1 MLKRVLDNDFMLNLL
16 NKIYV
21 VLIGLGSSILLAR
34 YLGVESRGEYSY
46 IIQVV
51 SIVTIV
57 LNIGMHQS
65 YSYFYRQNKD
75 NLFQKYSSIF
85 ISQFLLN
92 VVLALGVIL
101 YTNNYIL
108 VYVLLLIPFSVLAQ
122 QLESIMTVENIRKK
136 IKINYL
142 VNFLKFVLLSFLL
155 IFINEKTLMYP
166 ILILIALYIVTFFFY
181 LKSLKVRS
189 LIKIFNR
196 SFLVK
201 VISFGWIPML
211 TALLISLNYSVDI
224 ILLKHLSNSYN
235 LGIYSIA
242 TGLITYF
249 WLIPDSFKEVL
260 VSRVA
265 RSESLH
271 STLLSIKVS
280 FLFLFIVIT
289 SFALV
294 GDFAVT
300 LMYGKEYS
308 ESYKVTLIL
317 SLGTFSMIFYKMFGV
332 ILLAEGKRY
341 VYFFNLLVS
350 VILNVIL
357 NLMLIPKFGMYGAA
371 ISTVFSYNVCGI
383 LFLSYFIKSK
393 GVLLKEVFF
402 LSESNKEQLRKII
415 RR

>member
-1 MLKRVLDNDFMLNLL
+1 MLKSVLDNDFVLNLL

-34 YLGVESRGEYSY
+34 YLGVESRGDYSY
-46 IIQVV
+46 IIQIV

-65 YSYFYRQNKD
+65 YSYFYRQDKN
-75 NLFQKYSSIF
+75 NIFQKYASIF

-92 VVLALGVIL
+92 IVLALGLIV

-108 VYVLLLIPFSVLAQ
+108 VYILLLIPFSVLAQ

-136 IKINYL
+136 IKVNY
-142 VNFLKFVLLSFLL
+142 VINFLKFVFLSFLL
-155 IFINEKTLMYP
+155 IINEKTLMYP
-166 ILILIALYIVTFFFY
+166 ILILIGLYVVTFFFY
-181 LKSLKVRS
+181 LKSLKISNLVTM
-189 LIKIFNR
+189 FNIG
-196 SFLVK
+196 FLAK
-201 VISFGWIPML
+201 VISFGWVPML

-224 ILLKHLSNSYN
+224 ILLKHLSSSYN

-242 TGLITYF
+242 AGLITYF
-249 WLIPDSFKEVL
+249 WLVPDSFKEVL

-265 RSESLH
+265 RNESLH

-308 ESYKVTLIL
+308 ESYEVTLIL

-341 VYFFNLLVS
+341 IYFFNLLVS
-350 VILNVIL
+350 VLLNIVL
-357 NLMLIPKFGMYGAA
+357 NFMLIPKFGMYGAA

-383 LFLSYFIKSK
+383 LFLSYFIKAK
-393 GVLLKEVFF
+393 GILLKEVLFF
-402 LSESNKEQLRKII
+402 SKSDIEQLRKSI